1 MTRTLAATAICI
13 LVPLAAAGC
22 GGSGKAAAPATPP
35 AFRGTPLNPPV
46 RTTGFSLRD
55 QSGKPLSLASLRGK
69 YVILTFLYTHCPDV
83 CPLIADQLNLA
94 LTRLGP
100 QRRNVRVLAV
110 SVDPRRDTRAAV
122 RRFVAEHRL
131 LPQFRYLTGTRAQ
144 LAPVWRAYHV
154 AAMQYASGVNHSAYE
169 MLIDPSGRGR
179 VIYDAR
185 VKAAAV
191 VHDLRLLGKPS

>member
-1 MTRTLAATAICI
+1 MTRTLAAAAICI

-55 QSGKPLSLASLRGK
+55 QSGKQLSLASLRGK
-69 YVILTFLYTHCPDV
+69 YVILTFLYTRCPDV

-100 QRRNVRVLAV
+100 ARRNVRVLAV
-110 SVDPRRDTRAAV
+110 SVDPRHDTRAAV
-122 RRFVAEHRL
+122 RRYVAEHRL

-154 AAMQYASGVNHSAYE
+154 AAMQYTGGVNHSAYE
-169 MLIDPSGRGR
+169 MLIDQSGRGR

-185 VKAAAV
+185 VKAGAV
-191 VHDLRLLGKPS
+191 VHDLGLLTKTS